1 MHLFTNKQCVGV
13 FTLYK
18 GIQVLLNE
26 KILLWVFQEYLYIGT
41 IEGRMFILWRYSVF
55 YFCFC
60 CCSIQIF
67 ITTKAFNSKFFP
79 VLPIIQIGR
88 FYTTFASSFISL
100 ILRLYYTCTCNLM
113 FSIVEKIVF
122 IYKIQHSEYID
133 WNEIVYFVEMLT
145 QVKELLL
152 NKEFVAA

>member
-41 IEGRMFILWRYSVF
+41 IEGRMFILWRYFVF
-55 YFCFC
+55 YFCFR

-67 ITTKAFNSKFFP
+67 ITTKAFNSKFFSSTP
-79 VLPIIQIGR
+79 YNTNRAFLYNFCKQFYFSHFAIILHLHMQFKV
-88 FYTTFASSFISL
+88 FYCRKKQFLYIKSNIQSIQTGMKL
-100 ILRLYYTCTCNLM
+100 CILLKC
-113 FSIVEKIVF
+113 
-122 IYKIQHSEYID
+122 
-133 WNEIVYFVEMLT
+133 
-145 QVKELLL
+145 
-152 NKEFVAA
+152 